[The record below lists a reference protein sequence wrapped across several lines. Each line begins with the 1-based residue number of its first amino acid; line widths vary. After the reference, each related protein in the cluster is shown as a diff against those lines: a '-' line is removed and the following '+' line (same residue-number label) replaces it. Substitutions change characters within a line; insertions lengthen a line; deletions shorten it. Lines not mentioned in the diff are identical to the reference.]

1 MKRILLLLLIVAI
14 SVTVVYLITPT
25 QEKKPLPI
33 INPIDVDTNMVDPEL
48 LRLGYGH
55 TIGEFSFLDQNGHVI
70 TRNDVEGK
78 VFVAAYFFTT
88 CQSIC
93 PIMNREMNRVH
104 KAFKNTDNV
113 AILSFTVDPQTDT
126 VAQMK
131 RYASHLHADSRQWH
145 FLTGEKDK
153 LYSLARKSFFVLK
166 PAETANQGDAGSD
179 FIHTNNFVLVD
190 QHLRI
195 RGYYD
200 GTSQKEV
207 NQLIRDLRR
216 LLDEEK

>member
-1 MKRILLLLLIVAI
+1 MKRVLLVFLIVTVG
-14 SVTVVYLITPT
+14 VTVVYLITPAG
-25 QEKKPLPI
+25 EKKPLPV
-33 INPIDVDTNMVDPEL
+33 INPIDVDTSMVDPEL

-55 TIGEFSFLDQNGHVI
+55 TIGEFSFHDQNGHAI
-70 TRNDVEGK
+70 TRNDVDGK
-78 VFVAAYFFTT
+78 VFVAEYFFTT

-93 PIMNREMNRVH
+93 PIMNHEMKRVQ
-104 KAFKNTDNV
+104 KAFRNSDNV

-126 VAQMK
+126 VAQLK
-131 RYASHLHADSRQWH
+131 RYASQLHADSRQWH
-145 FLTGEKDK
+145 FLTGEKEQ
-153 LYSLARKSFFVLK
+153 LYALARKSFFVLK

-190 QHLRI
+190 QQLRI

-200 GTSQKEV
+200 GTSPKEV
-207 NQLIRDLRR
+207 NQLIRDISR

>member
-1 MKRILLLLLIVAI
+1 MKRVLLLLLIVAVG
-14 SVTVVYLITPT
+14 VTVVYVITPPE
-25 QEKKPLPI
+25 EKKPLPI
-33 INPIDVDTNMVDPEL
+33 INPIDLDTSVVDPEL
-48 LRLGYGH
+48 LRMGYGH
-55 TIGEFSFLDQNGHVI
+55 TIGDFSFPDQNGHVI
-70 TRNDVEGK
+70 TRKDVEGK
-78 VFVAAYFFTT
+78 VCVAEYFFTT

-93 PIMNREMNRVH
+93 PLMNREMKRVH
-104 KAFKNTDNV
+104 NAFKNNDNV

-131 RYASHLHADSRQWH
+131 RYASHLQADSRQWH
-145 FLTGEKDK
+145 FLTGEKEK

-190 QHLRI
+190 QNLRI

-207 NQLIRDLRR
+207 TQLILDIRR
-216 LLDEEK
+216 LLDEK